1 MFPKK
6 LIVSICI
13 LIVTATS
20 HAQIPSSPIPDA
32 DAVKLWEQYKSTF
45 LQPDGRV
52 VDLRQNGISHSE
64 SQGYGL
70 LNSVLYDDKKTFET
84 VWQWTR
90 NNLQA
95 RKDNLLPWAWGKR
108 NNGQWEII
116 DYNNATDGDILVA
129 YALIKGSIKWQNS
142 DYRNEGLKIIVGM
155 RKHLP
160 AKWKDK
166 TYLLPAYYGFQRDD
180 RLILNPSYLIVSAYR
195 SFAEVDDGIF
205 WRKIYNDSFDLIHKS
220 SFGKFKLPP
229 DWISLTSAGVS
240 IWDEKNPFFGYE
252 AIRTILYLAW
262 EKNPRFPEGIF
273 EMLKI
278 FEKQGYLPLYVDLQK
293 NTVSLDDAPAG
304 FYAVY
309 ALAAQKSGLKA
320 VSRNLLNRAFE
331 KANYENN
338 DYYSMTLFLLSLRAM
353 EK

>member
-1 MFPKK
+1 
-6 LIVSICI
+6 L
-13 LIVTATS
+13 A
-20 HAQIPSSPIPDA
+20 
-32 DAVKLWEQYKSTF
+32 
-45 LQPDGRV
+45 
-52 VDLRQNGISHSE
+52 N
-64 SQGYGL
+64 
-70 LNSVLYDDKKTFET
+70 
-84 VWQWTR
+84 
-90 NNLQA
+90 
-95 RKDNLLPWAWGKR
+95 
-108 NNGQWEII
+108 
-116 DYNNATDGDILVA
+116 
-129 YALIKGSIKWQNS
+129 
-142 DYRNEGLKIIVGM
+142 
-155 RKHLP
+155 
-160 AKWKDK
+160 
-166 TYLLPAYYGFQRDD
+166 
-180 RLILNPSYLIVSAYR
+180 
-195 SFAEVDDGIF
+195 
-205 WRKIYNDSFDLIHKS
+205 
-220 SFGKFKLPP
+220 
-229 DWISLTSAGVS
+229 
-240 IWDEKNPFFGYE
+240 FFGYE